1 MLITAILFNVFCLS
15 SLVAGILFFRQKVN
29 SAGAVWQSL
38 AANSYGIYY
47 VHPLILYPLAYV
59 FVGISLPLI
68 VKAPALIVLAILLS
82 WGVSALLL
90 KKLPVLR
97 AMF

>member
-1 MLITAILFNVFCLS
+1 MSLRGSALKAVLTLI
-15 SLVAGILFFRQKVN
+15 
-29 SAGAVWQSL
+29 
-38 AANSYGIYY
+38 
-47 VHPLILYPLAYV
+47 P
-59 FVGISLPLI
+59 
-68 VKAPALIVLAILLS
+68 LIVLAILLS